1 MTSLNPYDQSSF
13 QKLLAPTKFGL
24 AYLHPEWPVDHEIE
38 IGDVGFFQNNGQF
51 VFILNVTES
60 INDEIST
67 YKQLDI
73 KKILDMV
80 VDPFLQPG
88 RVTKSEGVKQRED
101 ERSAVPVYKYYCCSN
116 ILMIQRWSFY
126 TLRKIPGCLYHE
138 SNVGF
143 PKIRPG

>member
-13 QKLLAPTKFGL
+13 QKLLAPTKLGL

-60 INDEIST
+60 INNEIST
-67 YKQLDI
+67 YMQLNI
-73 KKILDMV
+73 TSNLIMV

-88 RVTKSEGVKQRED
+88 RVTKSEGVMQRED
-101 ERSAVPVYKYYCCSN
+101 ERSAVPV
-116 ILMIQRWSFY
+116 
-126 TLRKIPGCLYHE
+126 
-138 SNVGF
+138 
-143 PKIRPG
+143 